1 MSRLFSFKKTQFIHA
16 SPEKV
21 WEFIAT
27 PENLNKITPDSM
39 AFKTISEPQGKMF
52 PGMLISYIVK
62 PFPFI
67 SFNWVTEITH
77 VEPGVYFVDEQRF
90 GPYSFWH
97 HKHFIERSGDGTL
110 MTDIVDYKVPFGFIG
125 NIANAV
131 VVRKKLEQIF
141 SFRTEIIEKIFGKEN
156 SAK

>member
-1 MSRLFSFKKTQFIHA
+1 MSQLYQFKTTQLIPA

-39 AFKTISEPQGKMF
+39 AFKTVSADQGKMF
-52 PGMLISYIVK
+52 PGMIISYIVK
-62 PFPFI
+62 PFPFV

-77 VEPGVYFVDEQRF
+77 VEEGKYFVDEQRF

-97 HKHFIERSGDGTL
+97 HKHFIEASGKGTL
-110 MTDIVDYKVPFGFIG
+110 MTDVVDYKVPFGFIG
-125 NIANAV
+125 DIANAI
-131 VVRKKLEQIF
+131 VVRKKLEEIF
-141 SFRTEIIEKIFGKEN
+141 RFRTEIIEKLFGKGN
-156 SAK
+156 SE